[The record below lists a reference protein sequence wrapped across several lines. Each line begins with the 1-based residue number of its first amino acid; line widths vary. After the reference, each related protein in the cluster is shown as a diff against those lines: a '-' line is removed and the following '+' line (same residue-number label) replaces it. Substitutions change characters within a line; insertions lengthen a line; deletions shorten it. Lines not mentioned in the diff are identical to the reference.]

1 MKFQHTIIQ
10 IYIYLQ
16 CSMGFRNKLSN
27 LYCIYVISSCN
38 TFMCLSVINKIL
50 KSWTSRIYCPIG
62 TFIEIWLP
70 VFELKLAFLLQIK
83 APWYIGSKSWG
94 SKFSTLNID
103 YNEETFE
110 KQHKF
115 LESSLWFQP
124 VQMSLLKKNPS
135 KTTPP
140 PNQTNKQNE
149 KKPKQNE
156 EQNNQNG

>member
-1 MKFQHTIIQ
+1 M
-10 IYIYLQ
+10 
-16 CSMGFRNKLSN
+16 
-27 LYCIYVISSCN
+27 SSCN

-124 VQMSLLKKNPS
+124 AQMSLL
-135 KTTPP
+135 
-140 PNQTNKQNE
+140 Q
-149 KKPKQNE
+149 KKPKQNNPSPQPNKQTKRKKTKTKRRTKQSKRVE
-156 EQNNQNG
+156 RNTDCQWSMKTIQ